1 MHQFQYIKNWKEL
14 IRDENHELILRLL
27 EIGIKVADAE
37 NAIKKTITLKDNKLI
52 IQGKCFNLNN
62 FEKIVVIGAGKASG
76 RMAKALEE
84 LLYDKIY
91 KGIVLVPEEITRKYR
106 LEKIKLLP
114 SDHPIPSER
123 GVNSAKELV
132 KLVEETKS
140 KKTLFIVLL
149 SGGGSAL
156 MPLPANS
163 ISIEDVK
170 ELTSLLLKCGATIDE
185 INCVRKHISRIKGG
199 QLARLCYPSTVVS
212 LIISDVVGD
221 KVDVIASGP
230 TAPDPTTF
238 EDAVNILKKYSIYR
252 SVPQSII
259 NYLEKGKKG
268 IVPETPKPGDIIF
281 SRVFNFIIASN
292 RESLLNMAK
301 VASSMGYNTLI
312 LSSQIEGEARHVGIV
327 IASICKE
334 ILQSNHPIPKPAL
347 IFAGGETTVTV
358 KGRGKG
364 GRNQELALSA
374 AIKIA
379 DCKGIYIA
387 SMGSDGIDGITDA
400 AGAIVD
406 SSTCSRA
413 LSMGLNP
420 IKYLENN
427 DSYTFFKKVGGL
439 IITGYTETNVNDF
452 IIGLIT

>member
-27 EIGIKVADAE
+27 EIGIKAADAE

-52 IQGKCFNLNN
+52 IQGKCFDLNN

-156 MPLPANS
+156 MPLPANN

-212 LIISDVVGD
+212 LIISEIISLFEGKPDRGIHKFYWRGVD
-221 KVDVIASGP
+221 K
-230 TAPDPTTF
+230 
-238 EDAVNILKKYSIYR
+238 
-252 SVPQSII
+252 
-259 NYLEKGKKG
+259 
-268 IVPETPKPGDIIF
+268 
-281 SRVFNFIIASN
+281 FNRQVSN
-292 RESLLNMAK
+292 
-301 VASSMGYNTLI
+301 
-312 LSSQIEGEARHVGIV
+312 
-327 IASICKE
+327 
-334 ILQSNHPIPKPAL
+334 
-347 IFAGGETTVTV
+347 
-358 KGRGKG
+358 
-364 GRNQELALSA
+364 
-374 AIKIA
+374 
-379 DCKGIYIA
+379 GIYFYQLEV
-387 SMGSDGIDGITDA
+387 DGLMKTKKM
-400 AGAIVD
+400 
-406 SSTCSRA
+406 
-413 LSMGLNP
+413 LM
-420 IKYLENN
+420 IK
-427 DSYTFFKKVGGL
+427 
-439 IITGYTETNVNDF
+439 
-452 IIGLIT
+452 